1 MKCPVCETVDLV
13 PTDRQNIEIDYCPK
27 CRGVWLDRGE
37 LDKIIER
44 SAAAEF
50 GNQRAAAPAPTQ
62 PAPDKRKNEY
72 FETDLDLDMDMDR
85 RRSDTRRYD
94 DDDDYRRDPRRYDDD
109 YHKQGKPYKKKS
121 ILGEIFDIFD

>member
-1 MKCPVCETVDLV
+1 MKCPVCETVDLI

-44 SAAAEF
+44 SAAAEL
-50 GNQRAAAPAPTQ
+50 GNARSAAPMPPSSASS
-62 PAPDKRKNEY
+62 PDKRKNDY
-72 FETDLDLDMDMDR
+72 FDTDFDVDLDMDAR
-85 RRSDTRRYD
+85 RRSDSRRYD
-94 DDDDYRRDPRRYDDD
+94 DDDDRRRYDDD

>member
-44 SAAAEF
+44 SAAAEL
-50 GNQRAAAPAPTQ
+50 GTGRGAAPVQ
-62 PAPDKRKNEY
+62 PSSQSMPDKRKNDY
-72 FETDLDLDMDMDR
+72 FDTDFEVDLDMDAR
-85 RRSDTRRYD
+85 RRNDSRRYD
-94 DDDDYRRDPRRYDDD
+94 DDDRRRYDDD

-121 ILGEIFDIFD
+121 VLGEIFDIFD

>member
-44 SAAAEF
+44 SAAAEL
-50 GNQRAAAPAPTQ
+50 GNQRPVAPSQ
-62 PAPDKRKNEY
+62 PMVDKRKNEY
-72 FETDLDLDMDMDR
+72 FEADLEADTDYR
-85 RRSDTRRYD
+85 RRSDTRPYD
-94 DDDDYRRDPRRYDDD
+94 DDDYY
-109 YHKQGKPYKKKS
+109 KSGKPYKRKS